1 MATFD
6 FLGYF
11 CNKKIFLSTEILV
24 SNSSTLE
31 LKIKVIEKKETH
43 FNGYQRVE
51 KIILEK
57 QTRKKLKKKEKKSL
71 YMRQQRLWLTIRWK
85 WDLWIEVFE

>member
-31 LKIKVIEKKETH
+31 LKIKVIEKKKKHTSMDTKES
-43 FNGYQRVE
+43 
-51 KIILEK
+51 
-57 QTRKKLKKKEKKSL
+57 RK
-71 YMRQQRLWLTIRWK
+71 
-85 WDLWIEVFE
+85 

>member
-31 LKIKVIEKKETH
+31 LKIKVIEKKRNTL
-43 FNGYQRVE
+43 QW
-51 KIILEK
+51 IP
-57 QTRKKLKKKEKKSL
+57 KS
-71 YMRQQRLWLTIRWK
+71 RENNSGKTNT
-85 WDLWIEVFE
+85 

>member
-31 LKIKVIEKKETH
+31 LKIKVIEKKKHTSMDTKES
-43 FNGYQRVE
+43 
-51 KIILEK
+51 
-57 QTRKKLKKKEKKSL
+57 RKYSGK
-71 YMRQQRLWLTIRWK
+71 TNT
-85 WDLWIEVFE
+85 

>member
-24 SNSSTLE
+24 SNLE
-31 LKIKVIEKKETH
+31 LKIKVIEKKKHTSMDTKES
-43 FNGYQRVE
+43 
-51 KIILEK
+51 
-57 QTRKKLKKKEKKSL
+57 RK
-71 YMRQQRLWLTIRWK
+71 
-85 WDLWIEVFE
+85 

>member
-31 LKIKVIEKKETH
+31 LKIKVIEKKKHTSMDTKES
-43 FNGYQRVE
+43 
-51 KIILEK
+51 
-57 QTRKKLKKKEKKSL
+57 RK
-71 YMRQQRLWLTIRWK
+71 
-85 WDLWIEVFE
+85 